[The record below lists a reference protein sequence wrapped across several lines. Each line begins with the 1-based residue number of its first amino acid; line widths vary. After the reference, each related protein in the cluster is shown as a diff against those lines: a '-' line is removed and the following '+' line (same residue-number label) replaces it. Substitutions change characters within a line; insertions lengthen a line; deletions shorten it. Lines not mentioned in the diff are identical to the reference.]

1 MSGAGDASFWPSP
14 VYRDLAEELLRMGRR
29 KTNVVPGTQLEAS
42 AFAILWVLS
51 DGRPRTLRE
60 LSEELDLEQSTVNR
74 QVNAAIKHGYLERFE
89 VEGQISRLIRP
100 TAAGLDAFE
109 HDGMRR
115 ADRLIR
121 VFADL
126 APGSPDTLLHELRAF
141 NDAYERSTA
150 RQDEQHT
157 ARQHAH

>member
-74 QVNAAIKHGYLERFE
+74 QVNAA
-89 VEGQISRLIRP
+89 
-100 TAAGLDAFE
+100 
-109 HDGMRR
+109 
-115 ADRLIR
+115 
-121 VFADL
+121 
-126 APGSPDTLLHELRAF
+126 
-141 NDAYERSTA
+141 
-150 RQDEQHT
+150 
-157 ARQHAH
+157 